1 MLGIIV
7 TGHGTFASGLT
18 ANMELIIGSQTAY
31 CGVDFVDGDSVD
43 DLAQKLKQATSR
55 LASCDG
61 ILIFTDLLNGSPFNI
76 CVQLALAD
84 SRIRLVYGVNASM
97 LLESCSQRWELDT
110 VDKLAEMAVSIGR
123 RQIGLFIPTL
133 LEEEEL

>member
-61 ILIFTDLLNGSPFNI
+61 MGHPSIFAS
-76 CVQLALAD
+76 
-84 SRIRLVYGVNASM
+84 SWRWRIPAFVWY
-97 LLESCSQRWELDT
+97 
-110 VDKLAEMAVSIGR
+110 MA
-123 RQIGLFIPTL
+123 
-133 LEEEEL
+133 